1 MKSALMSEL
10 SHHRI
15 LQQRLAEMFPDA
27 DDETLRDTL
36 EGESNLPDM
45 LAEIL
50 RSVLQDEAF
59 VVALRGRIGDMQE
72 RAGRLSERARKKR
85 DLVAHVMADAE
96 LKKLVEPDLTVSLRP
111 SRPPLVVV
119 DQDIIPE
126 DYWKPQDP
134 KLDRQGLIAAL
145 SSGRQVPGASLG
157 NAAMT
162 ISVRTK

>member
-1 MKSALMSEL
+1 MGRIHNEL
-10 SHHRI
+10 RHHQDLRK
-15 LQQRLAEMFPDA
+15 LLGEMFPDA

-36 EGESNLPDM
+36 EGESNLPEM

-50 RSVLQDEAF
+50 RSVLEDEAF
-59 VVALRGRIGDMQE
+59 VAALKGRIGDMQE
-72 RAGRLSERARKKR
+72 RAGRLFERARKKR
-85 DLVAHVMADAE
+85 DVVAHVMAEAE
-96 LKKLVEPDLTVSLRP
+96 MKKLVEPDLTVSLRP